1 MGQFFTLAEPT
12 FQRGTDYD
20 VVMLYQVL
28 LGRNPESSHVIMEH
42 RANTLA
48 GAFRTFI
55 TSDEFLQNVVGP
67 IRQGQPVRRPDGE
80 PRPNSDQLA
89 WLFDQVLFDEA
100 DREALRAAPDW
111 DSVFG
116 YLIGLEGFLDP
127 RPQLPA
133 ETAPAAPPVLAG
145 PPLRARVVE
154 NPLPPP
160 HAIPPA
166 LGTVL
171 ARLDRI
177 EAMIGDLTL
186 RLDALQPGGGAAA
199 SSRPAKDSAKRVR
212 QAR

>member
-42 RANTLA
+42 RSNTLA

-55 TSDEFLQNVVGP
+55 TSDEFLENVVGP
-67 IRQGQPVRRPDGE
+67 TRQGQKVRRPDGE
-80 PRPNSDQLA
+80 PRPNSEQLA
-89 WLFDQVLFDEA
+89 WLFDQVLFDEL

-111 DSVFG
+111 DSVFR

-127 RPQLPA
+127 KPQMPA
-133 ETAPAAPPVLAG
+133 ELAPQAAPVLTG
-145 PPLRARVVE
+145 PPLRARMIE

-177 EAMIGDLTL
+177 EAMIAELGR
-186 RLDALQPGGGAAA
+186 RLDALQPGAD
-199 SSRPAKDSAKRVR
+199 KTSAKRVR